1 MDHLMVSGR
10 GSVITGWGTALPNNV
25 VTNVDLSTKLD
36 TSDEWIRERTGI
48 SSRRALW
55 GPFSPGP
62 TGGKCVIS
70 PPGGMGTTAVMAV
83 EAGERALESSGLAR
97 SDIDLL
103 ILCTSTPDQ
112 AVPATSAPVSAA
124 LGLKCGAFDV
134 NAACSGFLH
143 GLVAATSMVHA
154 GADRVLL
161 IGAETCSRITDWED
175 RNTAV
180 LFGDGAGA
188 VVIEAV
194 AGKGSLLGWDLG
206 GDGSLQPILYADV
219 CGYYRMEGK
228 EVFRR
233 AVRAVVAS
241 TRAAMERAGVEPTD
255 IDVFV
260 PHQANTRIIEAVC
273 TRLGIPIERAA
284 IVLDHTGNT
293 SAASIPLALVAAIE
307 DGRVADDAL
316 VLLTGFGGGMAWGSA
331 VWRWR
336 ASLARSGPVRD

>member
-1 MDHLMVSGR
+1 MVSRR
-10 GSVITGWGTALPNNV
+10 GSVITGWGTALPDNV
-25 VTNVDLSTKLD
+25 VTNADLSSRLD

-48 SSRRALW
+48 SERRAQW
-55 GPFSPGP
+55 GPFSPRP
-62 TGGKCVIS
+62 NDGKCTSS
-70 PPGGMGTTAVMAV
+70 PPGGMGTTAVLAV
-83 EAGERALESSGLAR
+83 AAGERALELSGVAR
-97 SDIDLL
+97 SEIDML

-112 AVPATSAPVSAA
+112 TVPATSAPVSAA

-134 NAACSGFLH
+134 NAACSGFMH
-143 GLVAATSMVHA
+143 GLVTATSMVHA
-154 GADRVLL
+154 GANRILL
-161 IGAETCSRITDWED
+161 IGAESCSRITDWED

-194 AGKGSLLGWDLG
+194 AGEGSLLGWHLG
-206 GDGSLQPILYADV
+206 GDGSLQSILYADV
-219 CGYYRMEGK
+219 CGYFRMEGK

-241 TRAAMERAGVEPTD
+241 TSAAMERANVGPKD

-273 TRLGIPIERAA
+273 SRLDIPFERSA

-293 SAASIPLALVAAIE
+293 SAASIPLALVAAIA
-307 DGRVADDAL
+307 DGRIADGAL

-331 VWRWR
+331 VWRWGVSR
-336 ASLARSGPVRD
+336 AS

>member
-1 MDHLMVSGR
+1 MDPGAHGDLVAAGAVGPVFGR
-10 GSVITGWGTALPNNV
+10 PAQCPV
-25 VTNVDLSTKLD
+25 
-36 TSDEWIRERTGI
+36 
-48 SSRRALW
+48 
-55 GPFSPGP
+55 
-62 TGGKCVIS
+62 S
-70 PPGGMGTTAVMAV
+70 PPKGMGTTAVMAV
-83 EAGERALESSGLAR
+83 EAGERALESSGVAR
-97 SDIDLL
+97 SEIDML

-112 AVPATSAPVSAA
+112 SVPATSAPVSAA

-143 GLVAATSMVHA
+143 GLVTATSMVQA
-154 GADRVLL
+154 GANRVLL
-161 IGAETCSRITDWED
+161 IGAESCSRITDWED

-194 AGKGSLLGWDLG
+194 PGEGSLLGWDLG
-206 GDGSLQPILYADV
+206 GDGSLQSILYADV

-241 TRAAMERAGVEPTD
+241 TRAAMERANVSPQD

-273 TRLGIPIERAA
+273 SRLGIPIERAA

-293 SAASIPLALVAAIE
+293 SAASIPLALASAIA

-316 VLLTGFGGGMAWGSA
+316 LLLTGFGGGMAWGSA
-331 VWRWR
+331 VWRWG
-336 ASLARSGPVRD
+336 ASRGE

>member
-1 MDHLMVSGR
+1 MAARR
-10 GSVITGWGTALPNNV
+10 GSVITGWGTALPDNV
-25 VTNVDLSTKLD
+25 VTNADLSGRLD

-55 GPFSPGP
+55 GPFSAGANP
-62 TGGKCVIS
+62 VS
-70 PPGGMGTTAVMAV
+70 PPKGMGTTAVMAV
-83 EAGERALESSGLAR
+83 SAGERALESSGVAR
-97 SDIDLL
+97 GEVDML

-112 AVPATSAPVSAA
+112 SVPATSAPVSAA

-143 GLVAATSMVHA
+143 GLVTATSMVQA
-154 GADRVLL
+154 GSNRVLL
-161 IGAETCSRITDWED
+161 IGAESCSRITDWED

-194 AGKGSLLGWDLG
+194 PGEGSLLGWDLG
-206 GDGSLQPILYADV
+206 GDGSLQSILYADV

-241 TRAAMERAGVEPTD
+241 TRAAMERAEVSPQD

-273 TRLGIPIERAA
+273 SRLGIPIERAA

-293 SAASIPLALVAAIE
+293 SAASIPLALSAAID
-307 DGRVADDAL
+307 DGRITDGAL
-316 VLLTGFGGGMAWGSA
+316 VLMTGFGGGMAWGSA
-331 VWRWR
+331 VWRWGTSR
-336 ASLARSGPVRD
+336 AE